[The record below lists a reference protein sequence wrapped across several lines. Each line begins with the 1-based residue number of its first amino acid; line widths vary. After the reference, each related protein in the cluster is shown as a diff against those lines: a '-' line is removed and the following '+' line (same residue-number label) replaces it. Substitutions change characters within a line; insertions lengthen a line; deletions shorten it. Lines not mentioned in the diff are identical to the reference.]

1 MSPLPEL
8 MERKK
13 RVDMH
18 INLATALSDGIRA
31 RNLDKFFE
39 TEEKIMTKT
48 TLEESVLEVM
58 ILIGIQLINNLSK
71 PHLNRERGQPHLST
85 TKRQIMGN
93 KGMGIQMGIG
103 INMDFLGFLIKT

>member
-58 ILIGIQLINNLSK
+58 ILGIKLINNLSK
-71 PHLNRERGQPHLST
+71 PHL
-85 TKRQIMGN
+85 KRVY
-93 KGMGIQMGIG
+93 
-103 INMDFLGFLIKT
+103 